1 MSYDVANNAVCV
13 TMRNSGTAACRF
25 TVRSNAYR
33 IGGGPWVFLAPAGG
47 NVNKGWPVSASG
59 NWYDF
64 SVTVDTQ
71 PAFRRRFAS
80 P

>member
-1 MSYDVANNAVCV
+1 LV
-13 TMRNSGTAACRF
+13 
-25 TVRSNAYR
+25 
-33 IGGGPWVFLAPAGG
+33 PAGG

-71 PAFRRRFAS
+71 PAFRRRFAGRIENGYDLTS
-80 P
+80 DPAAT